1 MENKELTLE
10 QCRPVVRR
18 VLAERGWELVEDEED
33 FAEEVFGELQRRLRL
48 MTPVARSRKPLV
60 KVIEDATVN
69 RYNHIWHAACGADGT
84 IRQRQ
89 AFTELNQYLFSIA
102 LYRANHD
109 QDIAKEGTQE
119 ALIIVWKNLSK
130 VRDPGAFAR
139 YAGMILGR
147 EVSRKLKKALERRE
161 KEMPESELQH
171 GDDSD
176 GEESEISRYPSKGG
190 NRRQELTVLST
201 FPKEQREEVE
211 NVIKHCL
218 KRSKQRQEV
227 IITRF
232 LDDKTVNETAEVL
245 GKKPND
251 IYRFTNRA
259 KESLKKCKKF
269 LELMETWLL

>member
-1 MENKELTLE
+1 MENEELTLE

-18 VLAERGWELVEDEED
+18 VLAERGWELVEDEDD
-33 FAEEVFGELQRRLRL
+33 FAEEVFEEFQRRLEL

-69 RYNHIWHAACGADGT
+69 RYNHIWYAACGADGT

-89 AFTELNQYLFSIA
+89 AFTELHNYLLPIA

-109 QDIAKEGTQE
+109 QEIAREGTQE

-147 EVSRKLKKALERRE
+147 EVGRKLKKALQRRE

-171 GDDSD
+171 GDESD
-176 GEESEISRYPSKGG
+176 GEESDISRHSSKGG
-190 NRRQELTVLST
+190 HVRQELTVLST
-201 FPKEQREEVE
+201 FPEEQREEVE
-211 NVIKHCL
+211 DVIKHCL

-232 LDDKTVNETAEVL
+232 LDDKTVNETAEEL
-245 GKKPND
+245 GKKPSD
-251 IYRFTNRA
+251 VHLLTHRA
-259 KESLKKCKKF
+259 KEGLRKCKKF
-269 LELMETWLL
+269 LELMEAWLL